1 MGHMQN
7 STLLR
12 LPNFSCKIETA
23 PLLIFADKL
32 RRVFNF
38 SLLNLEVSLRMG
50 VFQMS
55 LLYIKYNF
63 FNMLFLCF
71 ESPFSIKNVWCPIFE
86 NARTFFER
94 KIGDIS

>member
-1 MGHMQN
+1 MGHLQN

-12 LPNFSCKIETA
+12 FPNFSCKIETA

-55 LLYIKYNF
+55 LYFVSMF
-63 FNMLFLCF
+63 FVRPEEAVFYVG
-71 ESPFSIKNVWCPIFE
+71 IIHRGV
-86 NARTFFER
+86 FFMGKVYPLVR
-94 KIGDIS
+94 LWFII